1 MVHRT
6 QGNMF
11 VYIYQ
16 FIIGDIHNK
25 GSRGSTVQGPAFL
38 RRSAASPSWNVGV
51 HQPDGSVNPEPHSL
65 GIFMEALS
73 CRHDPILTPSLAF
86 SPLPE
91 GWEDGSSN
99 PLTIPWSFWGPVCI
113 LKLSRLLQPP
123 VTS

>member
-1 MVHRT
+1 
-6 QGNMF
+6 MF